1 MKDEIGIPDT
11 FLLEISTLLKEDT
24 YLDAVEKEFEKLVE
38 SIKFIEN
45 TTEEAFQGMNTLKFE

>member
-11 FLLEISTLLKEDT
+11 FLLEISTLLKEDS

-38 SIKFIEN
+38 SIKNIEN
-45 TTEEAFQGMNTLKFE
+45 TTKEAFQGMNTLKFE